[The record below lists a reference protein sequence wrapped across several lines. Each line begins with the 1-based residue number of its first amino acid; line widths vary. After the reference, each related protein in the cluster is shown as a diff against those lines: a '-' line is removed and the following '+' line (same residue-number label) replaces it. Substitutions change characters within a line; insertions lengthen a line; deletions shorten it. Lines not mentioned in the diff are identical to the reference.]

1 MLRFYPWSRVET
13 GESISMGDTEMDR
26 GIENAKINISL
37 RIFSNKWH
45 VYAGLAITN
54 PSAHDQVLQYSKST
68 TELFTLMIQGKR
80 KS

>member
-1 MLRFYPWSRVET
+1 MGVAWKSVNQYPWET
-13 GESISMGDTEMDR
+13 PRWIG

-68 TELFTLMIQGKR
+68 TELFTLMIQGKN
-80 KS
+80 KIN